1 MTNVQPS
8 SPPANALLGTLRAQD
23 TARAT
28 LERALSSDRVHH
40 AYLFEGPSG
49 VGKELAA
56 FGLAQA
62 LVCEA
67 RQPGVAH
74 ACGQCSAC
82 RRAEPKGERRVP
94 AHPDVVV
101 IERGLHEAARIG
113 RKTEETQEISID
125 QIRTLVLARSAF
137 GPHEG
142 RAKVFIV
149 RRAEEL
155 SISAANALLKT
166 LEEPDPKTHF
176 ILLSAERAWLLP
188 TILSR
193 TLPLRFASLPDAV
206 ITDLLTE
213 RGTDATL
220 AAQAA
225 VVAQGSMSVAM
236 GHIDEEVLARRQEF
250 VSRCMGAASAPD
262 TSLSLELAEHE
273 KKDKSL
279 LVDNLTY
286 LASALRG
293 FGAQAA
299 RNGHDPVPFAEAH
312 ALTLRALREI
322 DANASPQLAVETLM
336 FRMRGLR
343 ALTPEAPP
351 DPR

>member
-1 MTNVQPS
+1 MTH
-8 SPPANALLGTLRAQD
+8 ALLSTLRAQD
-23 TARAT
+23 TAKAT
-28 LERALSSDRVHH
+28 LERALAADRVHH
-40 AYLFEGPSG
+40 AYLFEGPPG

-62 LVCEA
+62 LVCERRA
-67 RQPGVAH
+67 PGQAQ
-74 ACGQCSAC
+74 ACGECSAC
-82 RRAEPKGERRVP
+82 KRAEPRGERRVP
-94 AHPDVVV
+94 THPDVVI

-166 LEEPDPKTHF
+166 LEEPDAKTHF
-176 ILLSAERAWLLP
+176 VLLSAERAWLLP

-193 TLPLRFASLPDAV
+193 TLPIRFASLPDALV
-206 ITDLLTE
+206 AQLLIE
-213 RGTDATL
+213 GGTDAEVARH
-220 AAQAA
+220 AAE
-225 VVAQGSMSVAM
+225 VAQGSMQAAL
-236 GHIDEEVLARRQEF
+236 GHIDEGVLARRQAF
-250 VSRCMGAASAPD
+250 VERCMNAAAAPD
-262 TSLSLELAEHE
+262 TSLALELAEQE
-273 KKDKSL
+273 KKDKAL

-286 LASALRG
+286 FASALRG
-293 FGAQAA
+293 YGTRAA
-299 RNGHDPVPFAEAH
+299 KDARDPVPFAEAH

-322 DANASPQLAVETLM
+322 DANASPQLAMETLL
-336 FRMRGLR
+336 FRVRGLR
-343 ALTPEAPP
+343 ALVAAG
-351 DPR
+351 